1 MKVTIAGA
9 TGLIGR
15 ALTESLTSDGHGVIA
30 LSRTAGT
37 VGNVMTT
44 VWDAST
50 SALPRSAFE
59 GVDAFVN
66 LAGAGIGDGRWGD
79 AHRRAIIDSRIITTR
94 RLVEAMRHDGP
105 STLIN
110 GSAIGYY
117 GPGDDEKDE
126 TAGPGDDFLADVCV
140 RWEAEASKAPRA
152 ARVVLLRTGIVLSTD
167 GGALPKL
174 LLPARLGVGGPLGGG
189 RQWQSWIHI
198 DDEVGIIRHALAN
211 PVLGGPVNATAP
223 RPVRQAEMAALLGHV
238 LHRPAKL
245 PAPAFAM
252 RLLLGGA
259 ADIVLT
265 GQRVLPL
272 AALSSGYRFAHPALE
287 SALRSLLGKGLELVP
302 SGSRVPR
309 YLVGDQRGSSLHQS
323 RPVEERPHG
332 NRNDS

>member
-1 MKVTIAGA
+1 VRMKVAITGA

-15 ALTESLTSDGHGVIA
+15 ALTTSLISDGHEVIA

-37 VGNVMTT
+37 VGDVTTT

-66 LAGAGIGDGRWGD
+66 LSGAGIGDVRWGE
-79 AHRRAIIDSRIITTR
+79 AHRRAIIDSRITTTR
-94 RLVEAMRHDGP
+94 RLVEAMRRDGQ

-110 GSAIGYY
+110 GSAIGFY

-140 RWEAEASKAPRA
+140 RWEAEASRAPDA
-152 ARVVLLRTGIVLSTD
+152 ARVVLLRTGVVFSAH

-174 LLPARLGVGGPLGGG
+174 VRPARVGAGGPLGGG

-211 PVLGGPVNATAP
+211 PLMTGPVNATAP
-223 RPVRQAEMAALLGHV
+223 QPVRQAELAALLGRI
-238 LHRPAKL
+238 LRRPAKL
-245 PAPAFAM
+245 
-252 RLLLGGA
+252 
-259 ADIVLT
+259 
-265 GQRVLPL
+265 
-272 AALSSGYRFAHPALE
+272 
-287 SALRSLLGKGLELVP
+287 
-302 SGSRVPR
+302 
-309 YLVGDQRGSSLHQS
+309 
-323 RPVEERPHG
+323 
-332 NRNDS
+332 

>member
-1 MKVTIAGA
+1 MKVAITGA

-15 ALTESLTSDGHGVIA
+15 ALTTSLISDGHEVIA

-37 VGNVMTT
+37 VGDVTTT

-66 LAGAGIGDGRWGD
+66 LAGAGIGDGRWGE
-79 AHRRAIIDSRIITTR
+79 AHRRAIIDSRITTTR
-94 RLVEAMRHDGP
+94 RLVEAMRRDGP

-110 GSAIGYY
+110 GSAIGFY

-140 RWEAEASKAPRA
+140 RWEAEASRAPDA
-152 ARVVLLRTGIVLSTD
+152 ARVVLLRTGVVFSAH

-174 LLPARLGVGGPLGGG
+174 VRPARVGAGGPLGGG

-211 PVLGGPVNATAP
+211 PLMTGPVNATAP
-223 RPVRQAEMAALLGHV
+223 QPVRQAELAALLGRI
-238 LHRPAKL
+238 LRRPAKL
-245 PAPAFAM
+245 PTPAFAI

-265 GQRVLPL
+265 GQRVLPV
-272 AALSSGYRFAHPALE
+272 AALFSGYRFTHPALE
-287 SALRSLLGKGLELVP
+287 PVLRALLGKGREPVP
-302 SGSRVPR
+302 SGFQGAEILRSDR
-309 YLVGDQRGSSLHQS
+309 
-323 RPVEERPHG
+323 
-332 NRNDS
+332 